1 MNVILQAL
9 LDQQT
14 VATFLLDG
22 KLDTQR
28 FKSACRNLIHV
39 IAWRDTRGVPNALA
53 ALERDADWE
62 PSPEELCERLRPSDF
77 GHWRDVVR
85 WAGYLAVK
93 NRLDANLDADIRLIE
108 TAFRVVEFTGHR
120 VVGLIPA
127 NKFGHAPVSLHLS
140 VSVQLS
146 DHRAESVVWLELT
159 KAANLNAP
167 EACTEDPDGL
177 HFPGC
182 GCEA

>member
-1 MNVILQAL
+1 MNIIIQAL

-22 KLDTQR
+22 KLDSQR
-28 FKSACRNLIHV
+28 FKIACRNLIHI
-39 IAWRDTRGVPNALA
+39 IAWRDTRGIPNALA
-53 ALERDADWE
+53 ALERDAEWE
-62 PSPEELCERLRPSDF
+62 PSPDELCERLHPSDF
-77 GHWRDVVR
+77 GHWRDAVK

-93 NRLDANLDADIRLIE
+93 NRLDTNLDADIQLIE
-108 TAFRVVEFTGHR
+108 TAIRMVEITGHQ

-127 NKFGHAPVSLHLS
+127 NKFGRAPVSLHLS

-146 DHRAESVVWLELT
+146 DHREESVVWLELT
-159 KAANLNAP
+159 KVGNLNAP
-167 EACTEDPDGL
+167 NTCAEDPDGL

-182 GCEA
+182 GCVA